1 MNPILRN
8 ILTVLAGLVI
18 GGIANMLLIQISGY
32 IIPPPEGADVKTIE
46 GLQSSIH
53 LFQPKHFLMPFLAH
67 ALGTLV
73 GAAITTALAA
83 NRALW
88 LCVLVA
94 SFSFVGGVVAVKML
108 PAPMWFNVTDL
119 TLAYFPMGWLGYK
132 TVTAIKGK

>member
-8 ILTVLAGLVI
+8 VLAVIAGIVI
-18 GGIANMLLIQISGY
+18 GGMVNMFLIQISGY
-32 IIPPPEGADVKTIE
+32 IIPPPEGANVKTIE
-46 GLQSSIH
+46 GLQASIH

-73 GAAITTALAA
+73 GAVITTAIAA
-83 NRALW
+83 NRALLLW
-88 LCVLVA
+88 LGVA
-94 SFSFVGGVVAVKML
+94 AFSFAGGVAAVKML

-132 TVTAIKGK
+132 IVTAIKGK